1 MAEPVV
7 NAYSKGQD
15 HGITEV
21 TASTITIAGDAL
33 DEFSGIGLIKVTG
46 STGNDGL
53 YHVLSVAV
61 FDGTDTV
68 ITISET
74 LADDTADG
82 SVYSLSDFPKKIKSG
97 ETINVEF
104 VITGA
109 DSATGS
115 ISTSYATAAPDTLTI
130 TETGGVYSGTLSAD
144 MEFRMGFVV
153 FDIETT
159 TDDETTLAN
168 YTISIPSEVSSAPM
182 RAIKRGGK

>member
-15 HGITEV
+15 HEITEV

-33 DEFSGIGLIKVTG
+33 DEFSGIGLVKVVG
-46 STGNDGL
+46 STKNDGI
-53 YHVLSVAV
+53 YVLSDVE

-97 ETINVEF
+97 ETIDVEF
-104 VITGA
+104 IITGA

-115 ISTSYATAAPDTLTI
+115 ISTSYATAAPDTLSI
-130 TETGGVYSGTLSAD
+130 TETGGVYSGVLSAD
-144 MEFRMGFVV
+144 MEFRIGFVV
-153 FDIETT
+153 FDIEAT